1 MAGSGARRGLMGL
14 VFGIASGVVAAAL
27 LAPKR
32 RAESPG
38 QHRPSTEAA
47 DVLLEIARAGA
58 HALRWVSQK
67 VTATQSDL
75 QPDERVSAQIR
86 SELGRRGIWSPR
98 VDVTTVDGMV
108 FLRGREA
115 DSVRA
120 ETIVGIAREVPGAI
134 DVVDEIR
141 RE

>member
-1 MAGSGARRGLMGL
+1 MGL
-14 VFGIASGVVAAAL
+14 VFGVASGIVAAAL

-32 RAESPG
+32 RTASPG
-38 QHRPSTEAA
+38 AHRPSTEAA
-47 DVLLEIARAGA
+47 DALLEIARGAVQAG
-58 HALRWVSQK
+58 RWVSQR
-67 VTATQSDL
+67 VTTATQSDL
-75 QPDERVSAQIR
+75 EPDERLTVQIR
-86 SELGRRGIWSPR
+86 SELERRGIWSPR
-98 VDVTTVDGMV
+98 LDVTTVDGTV

-120 ETIVGIAREVPGAI
+120 ETIVGIARDVPGAI